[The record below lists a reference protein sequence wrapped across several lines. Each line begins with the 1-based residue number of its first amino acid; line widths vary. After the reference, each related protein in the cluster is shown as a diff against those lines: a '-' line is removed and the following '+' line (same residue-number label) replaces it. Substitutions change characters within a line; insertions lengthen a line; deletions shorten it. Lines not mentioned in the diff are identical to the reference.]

1 MAGTPKPIGRILII
15 PKGNYDPATPYNSL
29 DLVRYDFKSWLC
41 KTDGII
47 GITPTEGTD
56 WTLMTEDGTD
66 GTDGRGIVN
75 IQRTGTDPS
84 NPLKDIY
91 TITYTDGTTSTFTVT
106 NGSGGG
112 TTADTMLK
120 SVYDKDDDGIVDK
133 AEAANTATNATDATN
148 AKNLKKSDGT
158 TISADSINTKL
169 SKVDNKIDKPTSATE
184 GQVLTYRNNEW
195 VADDSQ
201 GGGGQFVIIAKG
213 ETYEGQTVTA
223 TKGTKSKSAVITSGV
238 ARIPVDEGG
247 VWTLTLSSGE
257 TFNTP
262 NMTYYGEYEFTLLPN
277 GSTVTPTNDIQTWLK
292 CAGLNKSY
300 TTMSEVLADTNT
312 LSALI
317 SNNNAVDYM
326 VRSTTWASDVCSN
339 ESAMTYIDLN
349 DYCAN
354 KLLADSTWYT
364 AICNSAYF
372 EKVLNISVPTLTGNS
387 TKVTKSAELSSTY
400 AAWKAFG
407 NGLWLYGMGNGGWIG
422 YDFDNPILVKKVG
435 VNGYG
440 ENSIRAK
447 QVSFYGTNDKSNWG
461 SPILTKTLSGTDTF
475 EEFNV
480 DFKNYYKYFK
490 CVVDIASDLPDTN
503 SGLSQLQF
511 YGREEA

>member
-148 AKNLKKSDGT
+148 AKNLKNSDGT

-169 SKVDNKIDKPTSATE
+169 SKLNSDGTLDFSNVGSKPTTLSGYGITDAYTKTQVYTKTEVDNK
-184 GQVLTYRNNEW
+184 L
-195 VADDSQ
+195 DSWH
-201 GGGGQFVIIAKG
+201 K
-213 ETYEGQTVTA
+213 Y
-223 TKGTKSKSAVITSGV
+223 
-238 ARIPVDEGG
+238 
-247 VWTLTLSSGE
+247 
-257 TFNTP
+257 
-262 NMTYYGEYEFTLLPN
+262 N
-277 GSTVTPTNDIQTWLK
+277 GSIEENTVNTTNSDETITFHSIDTSKAYELWFDTSDGQQATLK
-292 CAGLNKSY
+292 S
-300 TTMSEVLADTNT
+300 S
-312 LSALI
+312 LI
-317 SNNNAVDYM
+317 
-326 VRSTTWASDVCSN
+326 
-339 ESAMTYIDLN
+339 
-349 DYCAN
+349 
-354 KLLADSTWYT
+354 
-364 AICNSAYF
+364 
-372 EKVLNISVPTLTGNS
+372 
-387 TKVTKSAELSSTY
+387 
-400 AAWKAFG
+400 
-407 NGLWLYGMGNGGWIG
+407 
-422 YDFDNPILVKKVG
+422 
-435 VNGYG
+435 
-440 ENSIRAK
+440 
-447 QVSFYGTNDKSNWG
+447 
-461 SPILTKTLSGTDTF
+461 SGTDITYTVNTPTAGTKF
-475 EEFNV
+475 RLLV
-480 DFKNYYKYFK
+480 KG
-490 CVVDIASDLPDTN
+490 I
-503 SGLSQLQF
+503 
-511 YGREEA
+511 

>member
-1 MAGTPKPIGRILII
+1 MGDVNLEIKLS
-15 PKGNYDPATPYNSL
+15 NL
-29 DLVRYDFKSWLC
+29 DERVIKIEES
-41 KTDGII
+41 G
-47 GITPTEGTD
+47 G
-56 WTLMTEDGTD
+56 
-66 GTDGRGIVN
+66 
-75 IQRTGTDPS
+75 
-84 NPLKDIY
+84 
-91 TITYTDGTTSTFTVT
+91 
-106 NGSGGG
+106 GSGGDG
-112 TTADTMLK
+112 YIT
-120 SVYDKDDDGIVDK
+120 SVSNDFNVV
-133 AEAANTATNATDATN
+133 N
-148 AKNLKKSDGT
+148 KKLSLSNDVT
-158 TISADSINTKL
+158 TKL

-201 GGGGQFVIIAKG
+201 SGGQFVIIAKG
-213 ETYEGQTVTA
+213 EDYEGQTVTA

-262 NMTYYGEYEFTLLPN
+262 NMTYYGEYEVALLTN

-339 ESAMTYIDLN
+339 ESAMTYIGLN

-354 KLLADSTWYT
+354 KLLANSTWFE
-364 AICNSAYF
+364 AICNSPYF
-372 EKVLNISVPTLTGNS
+372 KKVLNVEVPAMKDNTTRADEVTPSGVCKDNEGSDKAYTAFDGNDNTQAVLS
-387 TKVTKSAELSSTY
+387 NQVGSYFQYMFVKPVRVNKVRMY
-400 AAWKAFG
+400 
-407 NGLWLYGMGNGGWIG
+407 NMGSEEYCVQASKDENNRVNI
-422 YDFDNPILVKKVG
+422 YDRIKKV
-435 VNGYG
+435 NM
-440 ENSIRAK
+440 EQKLNIP
-447 QVSFYGTNDKSNWG
+447 NN
-461 SPILTKTLSGTDTF
+461 
-475 EEFNV
+475 E
-480 DFKNYYKYFK
+480 YYKYYRLYQSRK
-490 CVVDIASDLPDTN
+490 L
-503 SGLSQLQF
+503 SGNMYNWVNELQF